1 MKNKYILKLFIA
13 FLKQNEAYNEYL
25 YALSK
30 GEFFR
35 YCLNKKWISP
45 ENFISETI
53 KYEPHA
59 LIQYAFDWESNSKL
73 SQETWWMLN
82 DEWEDLIYNKFKL
95 QK

>member
-13 FLKQNEAYNEYL
+13 FLKQNEVYNDYL

-30 GEFFR
+30 GELFR
-35 YCLNKKWISP
+35 YRIRQKIRP

-53 KYEPHA
+53 KCNPDA
-59 LIQYAFDWESNSKL
+59 LIQYAFDWESDSNL
-73 SQETWWMLN
+73 SQETWWILN

-95 QK
+95 RK